1 MTRRDGLA
9 APAVGLRQYLLA
21 VATKLGAPAW
31 FCDVDVPAA
40 AYLALE
46 RRLTRF
52 PDHETA
58 LLWDERDGWAA
69 AVESASGEDV
79 VVLAYLGGDVLPPPA
94 AVAAFVR
101 DVYAEEAPGQL
112 EPPDFRRPGARDGF
126 DERLAGYADD
136 SLCLPEGPA

>member
-1 MTRRDGLA
+1 MAERDGLG

-21 VATKLGAPAW
+21 VATKLDVPAW
-31 FCDVDVPAA
+31 FCDVTVPAA

-46 RRLTRF
+46 HRLARF

-69 AVESASGEDV
+69 AVESSTGEDV
-79 VVLAYLGGDVLPPPA
+79 VVLAYLGGDVLPKPA

-101 DVYAEEAPGQL
+101 EVYADGDAGQLAAPG
-112 EPPDFRRPGARDGF
+112 FRRPGARDGF
-126 DERLAGYADD
+126 EERLAAYAHGT
-136 SLCLPEGPA
+136 LCLPEGPA